1 MNTDKHR
8 YGAVNLRSSAF
19 ICGSNSHKLS
29 RRQFTGERNMKI
41 PVYILITCAAVL
53 MTAGVSTASY
63 SFDGFPVV
71 TRTSGTVNGGVY
83 IGYETWGGTTTFT
96 GSFDVPDGTVKWA
109 YLYTGI
115 WGGTEDYEGWVNV
128 TFNNYTGSG
137 LGPVHLQGKNDTN
150 PHVWCSSHGKY
161 WMYYNVTD
169 LTAAGCTNTAV
180 VSKINSTVGGFDGRV
195 YGIVLVAVYED
206 GSNEVQY
213 WINDG
218 SDSLN
223 YVTPNNDGTTHFDG
237 PLLDNA
243 TTAKLTMV
251 HLTGYEPSCDDCLQ
265 FNGHP
270 LDTGMIANYFEL
282 NTWEVIGYTAPSG
295 NNVRYSRGGDE
306 YVNIC
311 NTILTLEQV
320 CGDVTGNGVVN
331 TGDVILLSN
340 YVGYPGY
347 TIQNG
352 WAGDVTGNGVINT
365 GDVILLSNYVGYP
378 GYSLN
383 CT

>member
-1 MNTDKHR
+1 
-8 YGAVNLRSSAF
+8 
-19 ICGSNSHKLS
+19 
-29 RRQFTGERNMKI
+29 MKI
-41 PVYILITCAAVL
+41 PVYILMICAAIL
-53 MTAGVSTASY
+53 MTAAVSTASY

-83 IGYETWGGTTTFT
+83 TGYEPWTGTTTLT
-96 GSFDVPDGTVKWA
+96 GSFDVPEGTVKWA

-128 TFNNYTGSG
+128 TFNNYTGSS

-150 PHVWCSSHGKY
+150 PNVWCSSHGKY

-169 LTAAGCTNTAV
+169 LVCAGNINTAI

-206 GSNEVQY
+206 GSSEVQY

-218 SDSLN
+218 SDCLN
-223 YVTPNNDGTTHFDG
+223 YITPNNNGITHFDG
-237 PLLDNA
+237 PLLDNT
-243 TTAKLTMV
+243 TTARLTMV
-251 HLTGYEPSCDDCLQ
+251 HLTGYEPSCNDCLQ

-270 LDTGMIANYFEL
+270 LDTGMITDNFEL

-295 NNVRYSRGGDE
+295 NNVMYSRGGDE

-311 NTILTLEQV
+311 NTILILERI

-340 YVGYPGY
+340 YVGYTGY
-347 TIQNG
+347 TLQNE